1 MEAKH
6 AAERQLQE
14 QRLVAERNKAAKATE
29 AAEAAVSALKGRITH
44 LRIALIEVSTQCY
57 GYACV
62 SAADRVPLLD
72 RDSSSGSTS
81 SNGGSH
87 SAANSSS
94 GGRIPLLPLQGQQ
107 LTQHGAH
114 TSPDHAKLAPQPV
127 SAPGTRWLYMHL
139 PDSPW
144 RRARLLL
151 LQPQQEAPE
160 GLLRQNSSGEFN
172 VAASFVGDYPLGI
185 FCHRCNMNE

>member
-1 MEAKH
+1 M
-6 AAERQLQE
+6 
-14 QRLVAERNKAAKATE
+14 AERNKAAKATE
-29 AAEAAVSALKGRITH
+29 AADAAVAAVKGRITH

-62 SAADRVPLLD
+62 STADRVPLLD
-72 RDSSSGSTS
+72 RDSSSGSRS
-81 SNGGSH
+81 SNGGSN

-94 GGRIPLLPLQGQQ
+94 GGRTVPLLPLQGQP
-107 LTQHGAH
+107 LTQYGAH
-114 TSPDHAKLAPQPV
+114 TTSDQAKLAPQPV
-127 SAPGTRWLYMHL
+127 SAPGVRWLYMHL

-160 GLLRQNSSGEFN
+160 GLPVLRQNSSGELDR
-172 VAASFVGDYPLGI
+172 AEHGCLTSRMI
-185 FCHRCNMNE
+185 T